1 MRIPSPISHLLQ
13 VVFTTGMVGY
23 PETLTDPSYQGQILS
38 LTTPMVGNYGVPD
51 RTKIDEFG
59 LPKFFESNKIHATG
73 LIVQDYSHHYSHWN
87 AASSLGDWL
96 KEEGVPG
103 IAGLDTRMLTKKIRE
118 SGAMLGRIE
127 VDVDAPA
134 PDFSKMQDPNDRHL
148 VGEVSI
154 TEPVTYGK
162 GNPVKVEMAAKKVAP
177 PPRYEEQHY
186 P

>member
-1 MRIPSPISHLLQ
+1 
-13 VVFTTGMVGY
+13 MVGY

-134 PDFSKMQDPNDRHL
+134 PDFSKI
-148 VGEVSI
+148 S
-154 TEPVTYGK
+154 
-162 GNPVKVEMAAKKVAP
+162 VKKTLLCP
-177 PPRYEEQHY
+177 SLT
-186 P
+186 